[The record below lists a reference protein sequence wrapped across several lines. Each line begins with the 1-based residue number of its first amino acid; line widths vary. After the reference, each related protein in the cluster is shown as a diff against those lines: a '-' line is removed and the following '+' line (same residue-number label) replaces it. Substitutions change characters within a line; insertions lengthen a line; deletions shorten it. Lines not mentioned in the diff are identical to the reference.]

1 MITLVGV
8 GHVFD
13 IGAAIRR
20 TIVGLKPAV
29 VGVELDPARFAALR
43 APEANPPALSVT
55 GVLAYVQRR
64 IAREYGTQVGAE
76 MMAAAEAA
84 RDVGALLAFL
94 DLDSRAVLARLMR
107 AMTLGE
113 KARFVVSVIAGLFL
127 RRSTVERELER
138 FEEDESAFLQE
149 LAKDLPSVKRVLID
163 ESNSHMA
170 MAVRTLEA
178 RHGSVVAVVGEGHL
192 EGLRALL
199 ADRSPDVV
207 RLRELRHPSSANSR
221 VIPVS
226 SKDEVMSARDNS

>member
-1 MITLVGV
+1 ADMSRRYSRDVRRRTSAVATPGRRKHDYSSGGGSNVITLVGV

-84 RDVGALLAFL
+84 RDMGALLAFL

-113 KARFVVSVIAGLFL
+113 RARFVVSVIAGLFL

-138 FEEDESAFLQE
+138 FE
-149 LAKDLPSVKRVLID
+149 
-163 ESNSHMA
+163 
-170 MAVRTLEA
+170 
-178 RHGSVVAVVGEGHL
+178 
-192 EGLRALL
+192 
-199 ADRSPDVV
+199 
-207 RLRELRHPSSANSR
+207 
-221 VIPVS
+221 
-226 SKDEVMSARDNS
+226 